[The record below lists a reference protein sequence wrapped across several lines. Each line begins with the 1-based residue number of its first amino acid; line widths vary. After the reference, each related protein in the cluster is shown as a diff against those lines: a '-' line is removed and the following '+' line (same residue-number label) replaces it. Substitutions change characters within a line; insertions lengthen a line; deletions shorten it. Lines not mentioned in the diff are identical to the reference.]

1 LEDYKQ
7 QVVAVADKWRAM
19 IQQMPIAALHEED
32 FLERVKR
39 SAAYFEQ
46 TLNTVL
52 AKPLALVT
60 DIKSQ
65 NKLAMKRLTENH
77 GDLRQVWLSRRYL
90 LQQMSERTFTIAGYL
105 RQKQYSQ
112 LDAMDN
118 EGKGKRRKR
127 RKK

>member
-1 LEDYKQ
+1 
-7 QVVAVADKWRAM
+7 
-19 IQQMPIAALHEED
+19 
-32 FLERVKR
+32 
-39 SAAYFEQ
+39 
-46 TLNTVL
+46 
-52 AKPLALVT
+52 
-60 DIKSQ
+60 
-65 NKLAMKRLTENH
+65 MKRLTENY
-77 GDLRQVWLSRRYL
+77 GDLRQAWLSRRYL